1 MGGAQPA
8 LFGSLSLSIQARQ
21 RHVAVRLVHVA
32 DDGAASALFD
42 EPHAFPDEDRG
53 AERVV
58 FGDSAA
64 YGVVVEPGGLGGFVF
79 GAGAPGGG
87 RDQAA
92 FFVPLEGLGG
102 VFAAEFLDQPAMAV
116 VEVAFVFVHPHQV
129 VAHVAF
135 LQVLGALGQ
144 LGLAVVVQDV
154 AGRVYSKSS
163 LR

>member
-1 MGGAQPA
+1 MAA
-8 LFGSLSLSIQARQ
+8 LHRRSSMS
-21 RHVAVRLVHVA
+21 
-32 DDGAASALFD
+32 
-42 EPHAFPDEDRG
+42 HAFPDEDRG

-79 GAGAPGGG
+79 GAGAPGGGG

>member
-1 MGGAQPA
+1 MYVFLDEDGGAE
-8 LFGSLSLSIQARQ
+8 
-21 RHVAVRLVHVA
+21 AVVL
-32 DDGAASALFD
+32 GNPPSN
-42 EPHAFPDEDRG
+42 
-53 AERVV
+53 
-58 FGDSAA
+58 
-64 YGVVVEPGGLGGFVF
+64 GVVVEPGGLGGCVF
-79 GAGAPGGG
+79 GARASCGCD